1 MNPSENWPVSPQSWS
16 EENQQ
21 LFWRLLLKSKRELAQ
36 WVMILTAALEQ
47 KQQAAEKKDSTDGPV
62 P

>member
-1 MNPSENWPVSPQSWS
+1 VSPQSWS